1 MPSSSRAVGRESCG
15 GGIPRVGL
23 EDRCFTRSASSAW
36 PRRWVADPASLT
48 AKADS
53 LGVAITAVLCI
64 GCNRKLARL
73 QAEGRWPA

>member
-1 MPSSSRAVGRESCG
+1 MPTTRAVGRESCG
-15 GGIPRVGL
+15 GSIPPVGI
-23 EDRCFTRSASSAW
+23 EDHCFTRSISSAW
-36 PRRWVADPASLT
+36 PRVWVTHPDHLQ

-53 LGVAITAVLCI
+53 LGVAITALLCT

>member
-1 MPSSSRAVGRESCG
+1 MPSRSVGRESCG
-15 GGIPRVGL
+15 GAIIPPVGP
-23 EDRCFTRSASSAW
+23 EDRCFTRSISSAW
-36 PRRWVADPASLT
+36 PRRWITDPASLQ

-53 LGVAITAVLCI
+53 LGVAITALLCT